1 MIAID
6 QTILAYAVNRYAPEH
21 ARAAG
26 VLEDLA
32 NGPAPWALPWAA
44 VEAFLGFVTHPHAV
58 ARPLRPSDA
67 WAFVESLQTSTSLR
81 LLAPTDRH
89 AVVVA
94 EVVAGLPAE
103 PGAIAGLETAAV
115 LREHGVRELLSA
127 DRAMRKFGFLT
138 VSDPVHGE
146 AWSPGGIPAR
156 RYRARRRPESA

>member
-1 MIAID
+1 MIALD
-6 QTILAYAVNRYAPEH
+6 QTVLAYAVNRYAPEH
-21 ARAAG
+21 ARAAA

-32 NGPAPWALPWAA
+32 NGPAPWAIPWAA

-67 WAFVESLQTSTSLR
+67 WTFVESLQTSPSLR

-89 AVVVA
+89 SLVVA

-115 LREHGVRELLSA
+115 LRDHGVRELLSA
-127 DRAMRKFGFLT
+127 DRAMRKFAFLT
-138 VSDPVHGE
+138 VRDPVHGE
-146 AWSPGGIPAR
+146 PWAPGTAPAR
-156 RYRARRRPESA
+156 RYRRLRGGST